1 MKDIVI
7 IFKRKKLKE
16 EYKLEPYTFLFGE
29 VSNDL
34 KIFKTMPE
42 IVKKSEKI
50 KGVLSEYNFVNN
62 LDSLDDEFVFG
73 FPLSIE
79 VLKDTLKRCSE
90 TSEDMDLALGI
101 DIYFKNSDALN
112 YLASNYFD
120 IIDKYLYYQRIKDNS
135 FYTYTVNK
143 HIKEIEIIDF
153 ACSSYKAIGEAI
165 CGEAKDVGEYIIQLL
180 CENDTPEEKNNN
192 VKLNTSYN
200 DNSISTDKKKGI
212 DVNNIYNIVTTSL
225 KGQNEQVKQIISAI
239 DINQRITNPRLKQNI
254 LICGYTGV
262 GKTELFR
269 LLSNNL
275 HIPMVVEDATQYTI
289 AGYVGKSIDDMLTH
303 LLSNANNDIHLAER
317 GILVVDEIDKKAGNS
332 SNDKVATVG
341 VLESLLKLM
350 EGGKYTFTYGK
361 KNITI
366 NTTNMTFVA
375 MGAFSGLKDLVKTT
389 PTIGFSNTYDNK
401 VTNAYST
408 DNFNKYGLLPE
419 FIGRCNNKIIMNPMN
434 IDILID
440 ILKNSINSPI
450 LLIKELFA
458 LYNVEMINDEEVY
471 NAIATKALELNTGA
485 RSLFEIVFKMTSKAR
500 FQVQCENNK
509 YKKLVL
515 SKDTISDNN
524 NYILK

>member
-1 MKDIVI
+1 MKDIAI

-34 KIFKTMPE
+34 KTFKTMPE
-42 IVKKSEKI
+42 IVKKTEKN
-50 KGVLSEYNFVNN
+50 KVVLSKYNFANN

-79 VLKDTLKRCSE
+79 FLKDTLKRCSE

-101 DIYFKNSDALN
+101 DIYFNNSDALN
-112 YLASNYFD
+112 YLASNYFN
-120 IIDKYLYYQRIKDNS
+120 IIDKYLYYQRIKENS
-135 FYTYTVNK
+135 FYTYTINR
-143 HIKEIEIIDF
+143 HIKEMEIVDF

-180 CENDTPEEKNNN
+180 CENNNPN
-192 VKLNTSYN
+192 ENDLVKIDNSYN
-200 DNSISTDKKKGI
+200 NSINKDKKTDI
-212 DVNNIYNIVTTSL
+212 NVNDIYNIVTTSL

-254 LICGYTGV
+254 LICGDTGV

-289 AGYVGKSIDDMLTH
+289 AGYVGKSIDDMLIH
-303 LLSNANNDIHLAER
+303 LLSSANEDIYLAER
-317 GILVVDEIDKKAGNS
+317 GILVVDEIDKKAGNN

-375 MGAFSGLKDLVKTT
+375 MRAFSGLKDLVKTT
-389 PTIGFSNTYDNK
+389 PLIGFNNTYDNK

-408 DNFNKYGLLPE
+408 DNFNKFGLLPE

-434 IDILID
+434 MDILID
-440 ILKNSINSPI
+440 ILKNSVNSPI
-450 LLIKELFA
+450 LLVKELFA
-458 LYNVEMINDEEVY
+458 LYNVEMINDEDVY
-471 NAIATKALELNTGA
+471 NAIAKKALELNTGA

-500 FQVQCENNK
+500 FQVQCEKNK